1 MSFFHQGHAH
11 KRVERQN
18 RLFLHLF
25 CILLGF
31 LFSAGLSF
39 PSRQSSRKL
48 REEEVIAD
56 NLFLSQF
63 PG

>member
-1 MSFFHQGHAH
+1 M
-11 KRVERQN
+11 
-18 RLFLHLF
+18 
-25 CILLGF
+25 LLGF

-39 PSRQSSRKL
+39 PFRKSSRKW

-56 NLFLSQF
+56 NLFLSPF